1 MPIENLK
8 YNLGFFGWCAT
19 RDAEFHS
26 KESRP
31 HFDISQKS
39 MIVWK
44 DESELIERLKR
55 RIEKKMIF
63 LVVLTICKWY
73 TQLDKSGFD
82 RENIEK
88 SHC

>member
-1 MPIENLK
+1 
-8 YNLGFFGWCAT
+8 
-19 RDAEFHS
+19 
-26 KESRP
+26 
-31 HFDISQKS
+31 

-73 TQLDKSGFD
+73 TQLDKSGFVKVNYYGD
-82 RENIEK
+82 
-88 SHC
+88 